1 MYRLRRIHRLV
12 WLDMLSTW
20 LQSRVEDRIIAT
32 HSAPH
37 WTKWRLLGGLDWG
50 MRAASCKRSGDTRI
64 GLACL
69 TQKMNQNWHD
79 KCDCYQ
85 LLSLRNSDI
94 HMSSVHGVGCE
105 VVTLSNMSRG
115 ESEFSWQLWLLSIFG
130 FVECRHSHVINAWC
144 WICNWYILKFVK
156 WYVVR

>member
-1 MYRLRRIHRLV
+1 MIGYAQHMATISRRGYHHCHPFCSSLNKMAIAWWARLRH
-12 WLDMLSTW
+12 
-20 LQSRVEDRIIAT
+20 
-32 HSAPH
+32 
-37 WTKWRLLGGLDWG
+37 K
-50 MRAASCKRSGDTRI
+50 SCKLQTLRRYSKLKKL

-69 TQKMNQNWHD
+69 TQQMNQNWHD

-115 ESEFSWQLWLLSIFG
+115 ESEFSWQLWLLSILG
-130 FVECRHSHVINAWC
+130 FVEFRHSHVINAWC